1 MKIAVWIRPDPND
14 PTGRTITLR
23 TDFKLENHDNPVIQ
37 RYGRKLLD
45 ALEGLAPKEERT
57 A

>member
-1 MKIAVWIRPDPND
+1 MKITIWIRADQRD

-23 TDFKLENHDNPVIQ
+23 TDFKLENRDNPVIQ

-45 ALEGLAPKEERT
+45 ALEGLAPKEEMF
-57 A
+57 

>member
-1 MKIAVWIRPDPND
+1 MKLTVWIRADQRD

-23 TDFKLENHDNPVIQ
+23 TDYKLEDRDNPVIQ

-45 ALEGLAPKEERT
+45 ALEGLAPKEEVF
-57 A
+57 

>member
-1 MKIAVWIRPDPND
+1 MKLTIWIRPDQRD
-14 PTGRTITLR
+14 HTGRTITLR

-45 ALEGLAPKEERT
+45 ALEGLAPKEEQK
-57 A
+57 